1 MALQAYG
8 ATIGY
13 SAAGSVFTTLSQVR
27 DITPPEITAAMTDV
41 THLTSAN
48 FMREKLPSWG
58 DPGNAG
64 LVMQFN
70 HAGYAFMKTTREART
85 KYFFK
90 VTLPPEVG
98 EATGSTMT
106 FEARV
111 ATLKV
116 SGIAV
121 GDEPVTIEV
130 GFAAI
135 NGYTFVEGAA

>member
-8 ATIGY
+8 AAISY
-13 SAAGSVFTTLSQVR
+13 STTLGGSYTALTQIR
-27 DITPPEITAAMTDV
+27 DITPPEITAAMCDV
-41 THLTSAN
+41 THLASAN

-64 LVMQFN
+64 LVSQFN
-70 HAGYAFMKTTREART
+70 HAGYAFFKTTREART

-90 VTLPPEVG
+90 VQLPAEVS
-98 EATGSTMT
+98 ETTGSSMT

-135 NGYTFVEGAA
+135 NGYVFTEGS